1 MPQLYACAGDYANA
15 TITPASDSL
24 CYLNPGAVA
33 RIALANRAGTTPF
46 AGTGETDIKTSAAW
60 ATAIADEDD
69 DRVIL
74 LPLHENFELPQ
85 TTTNSREL
93 ASPVRRSIKKKGNP
107 ITVNL
112 KIPVTSLTDAD
123 NLRKLSGL
131 SQPYLPVSNLLVYFL
146 TENDM
151 IWYGASFK
159 GIPIYN
165 FMVDDPMQAE
175 DTLLVPISFELE
187 YGWSKGT
194 TLVQAGFEVMK
205 LAA

>member
-1 MPQLYACAGDYANA
+1 MPQLYACAGDFANT

-24 CYLNPGAVA
+24 CYLNPGPVA

-46 AGTGETDIKTSAAW
+46 AASGETDIKTSAAW
-60 ATAIADEDD
+60 ATAIAASGNN
-69 DRVIL
+69 RVIL
-74 LPLHENFELPQ
+74 LPLHESFELPQ

-107 ITVNL
+107 ITISL

-123 NLRKLSGL
+123 NLKKLSGL
-131 SQPYLPVSNLLVYFL
+131 SQPYLPISNLLVYFL

-151 IWYGASFK
+151 IWHAAHD

-175 DTLLVPISFELE
+175 DTLLIPISFELE

-194 TLVQAGFEVMK
+194 ALVQAGFEVMK
-205 LAA
+205 FAA